1 MSKQKKDKLVGR
13 LGLKP
18 KLVFPVS
25 DRVDCTFTIQAIK
38 ASTGTPQFELLFTY
52 EKGKGKD
59 KQSATYTFWV
69 AISKNTSGILKR
81 YLGEA
86 VGLPEDQKLDEQQW
100 LELHTYI
107 KNEETRELDEDEERE
122 VFGGS
127 ATIKVEYDTDEK
139 RNNLVYFDQM
149 NNEVEETLEE
159 MNNEVE
165 ANNEETEDG
174 TVPF

>member
-25 DRVDCTFTIQAIK
+25 ERVDCTFTVQAIK

-52 EKGKGKD
+52 EKGD
-59 KQSATYTFWV
+59 QSATYTFWIAV
-69 AISKNTSGILKR
+69 SKNTSGICKR
-81 YLGEA
+81 YLGEV
-86 VGLPEDQKLDEQQW
+86 VGLPQDMKLDEEQW
-100 LELHTYI
+100 LELHTQI
-107 KNEETRELDEDEERE
+107 KHEETRELAEDEERE

-127 ATIKVEYDTDEK
+127 ATIRVEYDSDER
-139 RNNLVYFDQM
+139 RNNLVYFDTLDSS
-149 NNEVEETLEE
+149 VEEVASSLNTEAE
-159 MNNEVE
+159 E